1 MAIAPN
7 DVNVLSVET
16 ADLDVREGQNFEVT
30 IEAEAGTA
38 LHATGGQY
46 RVRMT
51 VTDTTNP
58 SLLNSQDL
66 TGNYGSADWPAPGLQ
81 TFTFTVPGA
90 ATNGRQ
96 GDILEPQARV
106 INNAAPP
113 FDASHAVGDRLL
125 VTP

>member
-16 ADLDVREGQNFEVT
+16 ADLDVREGQNFDVT

-38 LHATGGQY
+38 LHATGGAY

-58 SLLNSQDL
+58 SLLNSQDI
-66 TGNYGSADWPAPGLQ
+66 TGNYGNADWPA
-81 TFTFTVPGA
+81 V
-90 ATNGRQ
+90 
-96 GDILEPQARV
+96 
-106 INNAAPP
+106 APMWRSNSWS
-113 FDASHAVGDRLL
+113 FASTR
-125 VTP
+125 TR